1 VRRKDKVT
9 ALSELHKMSE
19 ATDISP
25 VRRLLIAHFA
35 SGLGDPELA
44 FEIFIKSADAPGA
57 MWHPI
62 HRAIWQLPAFKN
74 YVRDIGLYEYWR
86 ASGNWGDN
94 CRPVSDD
101 DFVCD

>member
-44 FEIFIKSADAPGA
+44 FEIFSESDDAPGA
-57 MWHPI
+57 IWHPI
-62 HRAIWQLPAFKN
+62 HKAVWQLPAFKT
-74 YVRDIGLYEYWR
+74 YVRDIGLYDYWR
-86 ASGNWGDN
+86 NTGEWGDF
-94 CRPVSDD
+94 CHPVGDD
-101 DFVCD
+101 DFECE